1 MNNVTREGKS
11 DGGAQSRIEDPKKRA
26 EDQAQ
31 LASEAENRSRRI
43 QNRKAARLKADK
55 ARQAQRRAR
64 AFKLVG
70 LWCVIIV
77 VGFLSVAWFTPGLI
91 EGLS

>member
-55 ARQAQRRAR
+55 ARQAQRVLATRMTPAQIDQAR
-64 AFKLVG
+64 REAISFRPK
-70 LWCVIIV
+70 
-77 VGFLSVAWFTPGLI
+77 
-91 EGLS
+91 